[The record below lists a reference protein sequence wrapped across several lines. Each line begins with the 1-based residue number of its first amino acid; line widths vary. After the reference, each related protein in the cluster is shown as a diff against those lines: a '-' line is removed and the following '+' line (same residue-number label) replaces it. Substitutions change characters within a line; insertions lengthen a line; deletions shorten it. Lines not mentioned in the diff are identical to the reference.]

1 MLTRFLIVLFF
12 CSAAGCV
19 SSSVKHV
26 NESAQLISIPAA
38 QQRII
43 DYHES
48 GKYSRDV
55 EAKAREVIAAADKAI
70 ASGVKYP
77 AVVISVEDVLVSTY
91 DVRKKQ
97 GFSDNSC
104 ARKELDSNVILGIL
118 PVIKPS
124 LNMFEY
130 LLSRKVTVFIVS
142 YRPESLRVSV
152 LENLAGS
159 GYSGWKGLYLLA
171 PNQQADSKKFYEEIR
186 KGLHRTGYNIVATI
200 GVLPFEVAGEQAG
213 TPVLYPN
220 YIYSAH

>member
-1 MLTRFLIVLFF
+1 MLARFLMILFI
-12 CSAAGCV
+12 CSVAGCV
-19 SSSVKHV
+19 QSSAKHV

-48 GKYSRDV
+48 GKYRRDV
-55 EAKAREVIAAADKAI
+55 EAKVREVIAAVDKAI
-70 ASGVKYP
+70 AAGVKYP
-77 AVVISVEDVLVSTY
+77 AVVISVEDVLISTY

-97 GFSDNSC
+97 GFADNSC
-104 ARKELDSNVILGIL
+104 ARKDLDSNVILGIL

-124 LNMFEY
+124 LNMYEY
-130 LLSRKVTVFIVS
+130 FLSRKITIFLVS
-142 YRPESLRVSV
+142 HRPESLRVSV
-152 LENLAGS
+152 LENLAGD
-159 GYSGWKGLYLLA
+159 GYSGWKGLYLVS
-171 PNQQADSKKFYEEIR
+171 PNQHADSKDFYEEVR

-200 GVLPFEVAGEQAG
+200 GALPFEVAGEQAG